1 MWTCASP
8 FGFKSVRK
16 NTAFSRNVDLCPACL
31 FERRGFEI
39 EARKAK
45 FERMFHEIDDPRIF
59 HTINSNNVI
68 ATNVEDFHD

>member
-1 MWTCASP
+1 MDS
-8 FGFKSVRK
+8 
-16 NTAFSRNVDLCPACL
+16 CPACL

-45 FERMFHEIDDPRIF
+45 FERMFYEIDDPRIF

-68 ATNVEDFHD
+68 ATNVKDFHD